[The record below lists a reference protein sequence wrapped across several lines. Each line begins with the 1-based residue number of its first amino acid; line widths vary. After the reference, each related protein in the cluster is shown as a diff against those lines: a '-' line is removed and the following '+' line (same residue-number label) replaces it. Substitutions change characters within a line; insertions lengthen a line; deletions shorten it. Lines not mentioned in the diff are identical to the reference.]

1 VPAQMSAETLVEII
15 DVRHVGIGE
24 QRHGAGRLHH
34 IHQDQVLMGHEF
46 DAADKAFGQCRIIQ
60 RGEENN
66 ERPPP
71 QPQPDEAAHFIVVGV
86 DAARRRSSVASRSR
100 DIRMTG
106 GSSSLISANVPRA
119 SATSARTRRI
129 NPPIRLSETASA
141 AGYTAP
147 MTDEGSATTA
157 NQKSSRSRGTIIAA
171 RQFAAGCSESLRKRT
186 VPRPRIRAGGS
197 AGARAQAS
205 PSS

>member
-147 MTDEGSATTA
+147 MTDEG
-157 NQKSSRSRGTIIAA
+157 
-171 RQFAAGCSESLRKRT
+171 
-186 VPRPRIRAGGS
+186 RAFS
-197 AGARAQAS
+197 ITSCWPMITFPTSARAADRISVRRVVSIMFQAAEKGFFRDLRA
-205 PSS
+205 PQIRR